1 MNRPNDGTLWERVRI
16 RPRFERDEIVLGAVA
31 ALALH
36 GVFAGLL
43 IVKVKDPAPILEE
56 TAVTKPVIG
65 ATMMK
70 LGKPIDPKKL
80 PDRLV
85 PQARTAP
92 QNRATTS
99 RDSTTDS
106 AANTDPNAP
115 ASRKDAGAPVPNA
128 KDDDL
133 LNLAAKSDPFAEK
146 TQARPEVGDPSGT
159 REGTATDPS
168 QVQAGDAYAAK
179 LGQFFRDHWQIP
191 TVITEAQAS
200 RLCVSYAVDV
210 SSSMQITH
218 VGLGSL
224 TDDPAATAMETV
236 PVVTATPFSR
246 SSDSTLSTPV
256 PPAAFVQVTISA
268 FASSGSVLSGAM
280 TSCTGNVSAAIFVAQ
295 AVLTVIAVP
304 LVAGDGAVTTLV
316 VSRLACD

>member
-1 MNRPNDGTLWERVRI
+1 MNRPADATLWERVRI
-16 RPRFERDEIVLGAVA
+16 RPRFERDEVVLGFVA

-36 GVFAGLL
+36 GIFAALL

-80 PDRLV
+80 PDRLI

-92 QNRATTS
+92 QNRASAS
-99 RDSTTDS
+99 RDSPTAS
-106 AANTDPNAP
+106 ADNTDPNAN
-115 ASRKDAGAPVPNA
+115 ANRRDAGAPVPNA

-146 TQARPEVGDPSGT
+146 THARPEVGDPSGT

-210 SSSMQITH
+210 ASSMQITH

-224 TDDPAATAMETV
+224 TDDPAATG
-236 PVVTATPFSR
+236 R
-246 SSDSTLSTPV
+246 
-256 PPAAFVQVTISA
+256 ISK
-268 FASSGSVLSGAM
+268 SSGNALFDESARTMLEKLLTDRTRLPDPPPEVAPLYRGRRVVLVLSGD
-280 TSCTGNVSAAIFVAQ
+280 
-295 AVLTVIAVP
+295 LH
-304 LVAGDGAVTTLV
+304 GDA
-316 VSRLACD
+316 SRCR